1 MYNDETVEAGSGFPA
16 LVRFEKNE
24 AGAPLAVFITG
35 GGVFA
40 RIAYGHPEG
49 RPSDFLCHWLKE
61 AGYSTLALT
70 YPLGAPPFGQAWPTF
85 TVNDWAEQ
93 SAEIVARYRQIDGL
107 PTNVVVL
114 AWSMAGRIAAP
125 LAKAMRR
132 RGVDIELFV
141 AMAASPGLPNL
152 LPGFASLA
160 ADTSGLARVEALFLK
175 ACWLASRRKTR
186 RTGAPRSAMNGSCR
200 SISDRSRLRWRPRA
214 CAFGMDVSF
223 ARRLRTKTI
232 LQCSTLPVIRRSR
245 FLPMPPRWM
254 RDMR

>member
-85 TVNDWAEQ
+85 TVTDWAEQ
-93 SAEIVARYRQIDGL
+93 SAEIIARYRQIDGKR
-107 PTNVVVL
+107 
-114 AWSMAGRIAAP
+114 SSGR
-125 LAKAMRR
+125 
-132 RGVDIELFV
+132 
-141 AMAASPGLPNL
+141 
-152 LPGFASLA
+152 
-160 ADTSGLARVEALFLK
+160 TAL
-175 ACWLASRRKTR
+175 
-186 RTGAPRSAMNGSCR
+186 GG
-200 SISDRSRLRWRPRA
+200 
-214 CAFGMDVSF
+214 
-223 ARRLRTKTI
+223 
-232 LQCSTLPVIRRSR
+232 
-245 FLPMPPRWM
+245 
-254 RDMR
+254 

>member
-1 MYNDETVEAGSGFPA
+1 METGTGFPA

-40 RIAYGHPEG
+40 RIAYGHAEG

-125 LAKAMRR
+125 LTRAMRR
-132 RGVDIELFV
+132 RGVD
-141 AMAASPGLPNL
+141 
-152 LPGFASLA
+152 
-160 ADTSGLARVEALFLK
+160 TS
-175 ACWLASRRKTR
+175 S
-186 RTGAPRSAMNGSCR
+186 S
-200 SISDRSRLRWRPRA
+200 LRWRH
-214 CAFGMDVSF
+214 
-223 ARRLRTKTI
+223 
-232 LQCSTLPVIRRSR
+232 LPGCRI
-245 FLPMPPRWM
+245 
-254 RDMR
+254 